1 MNVSVQ
7 SKTLE
12 VTQAIRKFC
21 ENQAQKLGRFGQ
33 KISAINIYIEN
44 ISKKKNDPEG
54 ASVQYSVN
62 VPGQVLVVKRRATD
76 LYEAIVDAT
85 NGIMRQVRKEKE
97 KRIDRKRGQDLPAT

>member
-12 VTQAIRKFC
+12 ITEALRSFC
-21 ENQAQKLGRFGQ
+21 ERQANKVSRFSQ
-33 KISAINIYIEN
+33 KISSVNIYIEN
-44 ISKKKNDPEG
+44 VAKKKNDPEA

-62 VPGQVLVVKRRATD
+62 LPGQVLVVKRRATD

-97 KRIDRKRGQDLPAT
+97 KRIDKKRK